1 MRRIE
6 AFLFFS
12 REFIFLLESLQEQER
27 EAQRPTTSFFSFF
40 LIFLCL
46 RARILERER
55 VSMRR
60 PESYDLFLHLRY
72 AARGIAAAQLRRQV
86 SG

>member
-1 MRRIE
+1 M
-6 AFLFFS
+6 
-12 REFIFLLESLQEQER
+12 LESLQEQER
-27 EAQRPTTSFFSFF
+27 EAQRPTTSYFSFSF
-40 LIFLCL
+40 SLIFVCL

-55 VSMRR
+55 VAMRR